1 MSLVF
6 LIGMP
11 ASGKSYWGK
20 VLEESYRWR
29 FVDID
34 GHIVETKGKTIA
46 QIFEDEGEAKFREIE
61 SQALKEVV
69 DNALED
75 TVVATGGGV
84 VLSSD
89 NMLFMKASGCVI
101 YLETP
106 IDILKERLEKDI
118 NNRPLFKNVSDID
131 ILLKNLYEIRKP
143 LYEQADHIFEYKNIS
158 VVNFEEILNK
168 CIDRHLL

>member
-20 VLEESYRWR
+20 VLEESYRWQ

-34 GHIVETKGKTIA
+34 DRIVEAKGKTIT
-46 QIFEDEGEAKFREIE
+46 QIFEDEGEAQFREIE
-61 SQALKEVV
+61 SQALKEIV
-69 DNALED
+69 DNATED
-75 TVVATGGGV
+75 TIVATGGGV

-89 NMLFMKASGCVI
+89 NMLLMKTSGCVV

-106 IDILKERLEKDI
+106 IDILKERLEKDV
-118 NNRPLFKNVSDID
+118 NNRPLFKNFLDID
-131 ILLKNLYEIRKP
+131 FLLKNLYETRKP
-143 LYEQADHIFEYKNIS
+143 LYEQADYIFEYKNIS

-168 CIDRHLL
+168 CIDRHL